1 MLINLMAAK
10 FNGLPVARKYANGAT
25 TIVSKTKTP
34 TK

>member
-1 MLINLMAAK
+1 MLINLMAVN
-10 FNGLPVARKYANGAT
+10 FSGFPVARKYANGAT